1 MYAGSVAIILPPL
14 LYGSTAG
21 GSLRSDW
28 RKIEDKLVNNC
39 RVELRNFVVNLNM
52 QDIHKNRELPAA
64 FLCWIGVPD
73 STLPNKGTAHRA
85 LRSGGEAPPGQV
97 NVLLGVERTC
107 LFIFRPPDVSQY
119 QRRLNVTPISF
130 SRF

>member
-1 MYAGSVAIILPPL
+1 M

-39 RVELRNFVVNLNM
+39 RIELRNFVVNLDM
-52 QDIHKNRELPAA
+52 Q
-64 FLCWIGVPD
+64 D

-85 LRSGGEAPPGQV
+85 LRSGGDPAPAQV
-97 NVLLGVERTC
+97 NVLLGVETVC
-107 LFIFRPPDVSQY
+107 VLIPLDVSQ
-119 QRRLNVTPISF
+119 N
-130 SRF
+130 

>member
-1 MYAGSVAIILPPL
+1 MISEICISGSVAIILPPL

-39 RVELRNFVVNLNM
+39 RIELRNFVVNLDM

-64 FLCWIGVPD
+64 YLCWIGVPD

-85 LRSGGEAPPGQV
+85 LRSGGDPPPAQV
-97 NVLLGVERTC
+97 NTLLGVEKT
-107 LFIFRPPDVSQY
+107 V
-119 QRRLNVTPISF
+119 F
-130 SRF
+130 SNHQKVPNTKGH